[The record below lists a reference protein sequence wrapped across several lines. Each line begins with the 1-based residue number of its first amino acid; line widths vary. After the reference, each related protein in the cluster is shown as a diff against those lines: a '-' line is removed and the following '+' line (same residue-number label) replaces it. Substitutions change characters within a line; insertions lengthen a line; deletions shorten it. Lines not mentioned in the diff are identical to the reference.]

1 MFKKFLQY
9 TLIFSLVASIVSII
23 APSNASAAQGNIE
36 APFDIGSAW
45 NICQG
50 YNNSRG
56 THTGTSSI
64 SLDISG
70 GPNCDNSASGRNI
83 RAPFGG
89 TIAWYVSG
97 SGSVCVNSLSGMSV
111 MLTHING
118 TVSQGASVTVG
129 QIVGTI
135 AAPGQ
140 KQNNGVSHL
149 HIQAWSRTG
158 CTDDTKRIAFDEA
171 SNARMCG
178 TPNMTLSGPNP
189 NNNGAWNGTS
199 FIAQACGS
207 GQPAVYRLYN
217 TSTKKH
223 LYTAD
228 SNEAVVLKSSGW
240 NYEGMSYTVKSLASC
255 SANESVYRF
264 YSQQLKTHLY
274 TIDENEKNFIANNFP
289 VNVWNYE
296 GVSFCASAIQET
308 DTKPVYRFYGQQLK
322 THLYT
327 IDENEKNTIIGWN
340 NPEVWKFEGIS
351 YYAKMN

>member
-1 MFKKFLQY
+1 MLKKIVQY
-9 TLIFSLVASIVSII
+9 TLIFALITSLASIATPSSANA
-23 APSNASAAQGNIE
+23 APGNIE
-36 APFDIGSAW
+36 SPFDAGSAW

-83 RAPFGG
+83 RAPFSG
-89 TIAWYVSG
+89 TVAWYVSG
-97 SGSVCVNSLSGMSV
+97 SGSVCLNSLSGISV

-118 TVSQGASVTVG
+118 AVSQGASVTVG

-158 CTDDTKRIAFDEA
+158 CTDDTKRITFDDA
-171 SNARMCG
+171 NNAHMCG
-178 TPNMTLSGPNP
+178 APNMTLSG
-189 NNNGAWNGTS
+189 
-199 FIAQACGS
+199 
-207 GQPAVYRLYN
+207 
-217 TSTKKH
+217 
-223 LYTAD
+223 
-228 SNEAVVLKSSGW
+228 SGW
-240 NYEGMSYTVKSLASC
+240 NYEGMSYTVKSLTSC

-289 VNVWNYE
+289 VNVWSYE

-308 DTKPVYRFYGQQLK
+308 DTKPVYRFYSQQLK

-327 IDENEKNTIIGWN
+327 VDENEKNTIIGWN

-351 YYAKMN
+351 YYAKTN